1 LVLVAA
7 LVGLAVMAY
16 LTRPQPARPPPER
29 FGQILPCTISD
40 AVLVRVE
47 AGGRTVEAQR
57 SRPGESWRV
66 TQPVNAPADAVAM
79 VFFVQSMHSVSAL
92 NTVASPEA
100 PASYGLDAP
109 SRLVT
114 CRVDSGNSYTL
125 AVGKAS
131 FDGSGY
137 YAQRRGDSRV
147 YVISRIPVDE
157 FDKELAEPPI
167 RASET
172 PVGSSPRPT

>member
-1 LVLVAA
+1 VLVAA
-7 LVGLAVMAY
+7 LVGLGIAVY
-16 LTRPQPARPPPER
+16 LTRPQAPRPPPER
-29 FGQILPCTISD
+29 FGQILPCSVTD

-47 AGGRTVEAQR
+47 AGGRIVEAQR

-66 TQPVNAPADAVAM
+66 TQPVNAPADPVAM
-79 VFFVQSMHSVSAL
+79 AFFVQSMHSVSAL
-92 NTVASPEA
+92 NILASPEA
-100 PASYGLDAP
+100 TAGYGLDEP
-109 SRLVT
+109 SRVVT
-114 CRVDSGNSYTL
+114 CRVENGNSYTL

-167 RASET
+167 RASGT
-172 PVGSSPRPT
+172 PAGTSPHT

>member
-1 LVLVAA
+1 
-7 LVGLAVMAY
+7 VGLGIVAY

-29 FGQILPCTISD
+29 FGQILPCSVTD

-47 AGGRTVEAQR
+47 AGGRTVEAR
-57 SRPGESWRV
+57 RPRPGESWRV
-66 TQPVNAPADAVAM
+66 TQPVDAPADPVALA
-79 VFFVQSMHSVSAL
+79 FFVQSMHSVSAL
-92 NTVASPEA
+92 NTLASPEA
-100 PASYGLDAP
+100 PAGYGLDAP
-109 SRLVT
+109 SRVVT
-114 CRVDSGNSYTL
+114 CQVDNGNSYTL

-147 YVISRIPVDE
+147 YVISRIPVEE

-167 RASET
+167 RAPDT
-172 PVGSSPRPT
+172 PAGSSPRPT